1 MLVNGIPAGV
11 ISIRDRGLLYGDGV
25 FRTFPVRQ
33 GRATDWL
40 LHLAK
45 LQQDCAA
52 LAIACPEAEL
62 LTGELQSLF
71 PTHPDGVY
79 KIVVTR
85 GIGQR
90 GYTPSPDAQPTHF
103 WDVTP
108 LPNYPNDYATHGIS
122 ACFCQLRLSEQPRLA
137 GIKHLNRLENVLA
150 AAELNGAV
158 EGLLL
163 DTHGHVIEGTRS
175 NLFWVQN
182 GQLYTPDLSRC
193 GVAGVQRQRILAAFP
208 VSVREVD
215 AAGLLAADEVFVVN
229 SLMGVWP
236 IRQLGDR
243 VWQDFSMAQHVRAQL
258 QQEEKPCSDF

>member
-1 MLVNGIPAGV
+1 MLVNGASAEV

-25 FRTFPVRQ
+25 FRTLPVRQ
-33 GRATDWL
+33 GRVADWL

-45 LQQDCAA
+45 LQHDCVA
-52 LAIACPEAEL
+52 LGISCPDGAFLEA
-62 LTGELQSLF
+62 ELQSLL

-90 GYTPSPDAQPTHF
+90 GYAPSADALPTHF

-108 LPNYPNDYATHGIS
+108 LPNYPSEYATHGIA

-150 AAELNGAV
+150 AAELGTAV
-158 EGLLL
+158 EGLLR
-163 DTHGHVIEGTRS
+163 DAQGHVIEGTRS
-175 NLFWVQN
+175 NLFWMKN
-182 GQLYTPDLSRC
+182 GQLCTPDLSRC

-208 VSVREVD
+208 VSVGAVD
-215 AAGLLAADEVFVVN
+215 VAGLLAADEVFVVN
-229 SLMGVWP
+229 SLIGVWS
-236 IRQLGDR
+236 IRQLGER
-243 VWQDFSMAQHVRAQL
+243 TWQDFSMARHVRAKL
-258 QQEEKPCSDF
+258 QQEEKTCSDF